1 MKIREL
7 YLDAVEYNEP
17 SLLLL
22 LDFLIY
28 EKKVLTMEDDVKKLD
43 YYFQD
48 RFKNKMNAY
57 LLEYKNKLELQR
69 KEEANGSSQ
78 RSR

>member
-69 KEEANGSSQ
+69 KEETNGSSQ